1 MLGTWYSHGEGNQ
14 SWYLLDSCDS
24 DLGALV
30 SAGVTAFDNHSV
42 RLRAYTSS
50 GGPQARAVIDSGS
63 IDIEFI
69 DCYQARAMVNLIGQ
83 PARTL
88 NLQNQTPSADCN

>member
-30 SAGVTAFDNHSV
+30 CARVASFDNHSV

-50 GGPQARAVIDSGS
+50 GGPQARTVIDSGS